1 MRPAGFG
8 VLAGV
13 ACAVL
18 GLSACSKNNAAQA
31 RGREDAPRV
40 VTVEAVRRETI
51 NRNVEIVGTLA
62 AEDEVSVSSEAEG
75 RVSRVH
81 ADLGDKVKA
90 GQVLIELDAE
100 KQQYTVD
107 QQRAALSRA
116 LAKYGAADTSKLPPL
131 ERTPEVQKA
140 EAELALAKQAYDR
153 AEELHRRQLVS
164 TQTLDTAEADRR
176 SKQATYDA
184 ALQNAKNL
192 RADIEGSD
200 AALKLADR
208 NLRDAAIRAPFDGYV
223 RNRRVAVGQFVKT
236 QTPVMDIVRVDP
248 LKVIGEIPEKLA
260 PWIRIGQPVELR
272 VDALPDKTLIG
283 RVSRISPS
291 VNTATRAFPFEALV
305 PNADAS
311 LKPGT
316 FARASVR
323 TGEPAQVVTVPYS
336 ALQYR
341 YGVNRVFVVEG
352 DHLAMRELKI
362 GERLGDRVEVLAGVN
377 AGDRVVAKDVETLNE
392 GTKVTL
398 STAR

>member
-13 ACAVL
+13 ACAFL

-40 VTVEAVRRETI
+40 VTVEAVRQETI
-51 NRNVEIVGTLA
+51 NRKVEIVGTLA

-75 RVSRVH
+75 RVSRVY

-90 GQVLIELDAE
+90 GQVLVELDAE

-164 TQTLDTAEADRR
+164 TQTLDNAEADRR

-208 NLRDAAIRAPFDGYV
+208 NLRDASIRAPFDGYV
-223 RNRRVAVGQFVKT
+223 RSRRVAVGQFVKT

-272 VDALPDKTLIG
+272 VDALPDKPLIG